1 MSAGLSAATGA
12 AVAGAA
18 AFVAIPLATVVARR
32 LDVYDCPR
40 EYRRH
45 AAPTPL
51 LGGAA
56 VIAAVLVAAI
66 AVGAGGKLVALI
78 GCAAGLCV
86 VGTIDDVVPVAPKW
100 RLLAEAC
107 AALILIAVG
116 LRWTAYGA
124 GGDVALTVLWV
135 VGLVNGFNLMDNLDG
150 ACGSVACIS
159 AAGIGTLAA
168 VYGEAAVAGVAFAVA
183 AACAVFLRWNLA
195 GPARIFLGDGGSMP
209 IGLLIAGLAMAA
221 TRRVPVGGAQ
231 LLAGALLAGLVI
243 LDTALVSVSRTRRRV
258 TLVTGGRDHLSH
270 RLLPVL
276 GSPRGVAAVLG
287 LGQAAL
293 CAVAIAAA
301 QWNGEALAISGLIV
315 VLLGAVVIAV
325 LDSPRWRLEGIAVG
339 VRPTSHQPAVGV
351 RPTSHQPAGTPAD

>member
-1 MSAGLSAATGA
+1 MSVELSAATGSG
-12 AVAGAA
+12 VAGAA
-18 AFVAIPLATVVARR
+18 AFVAIPLAIVVARR
-32 LDVYDCPR
+32 LDVFDCPR

-51 LGGAA
+51 LGGAV
-56 VIAAVLVAAI
+56 VIGAVLVAAI
-66 AVGAGGKLVALI
+66 ALGGGGKLLVLL

-86 VGTIDDVVPVAPKW
+86 MGTIDDAVAVAPKW

-107 AALILIAVG
+107 AALILMAVG
-116 LRWTAYGA
+116 FGWAGYGR
-124 GGDVALTVLWV
+124 GFDVALTVLWV

-150 ACGSVACIS
+150 ACGTVTCVS

-168 VYGEAAVAGVAFAVA
+168 VYGDAAVAGVAFALT

-195 GPARIFLGDGGSMP
+195 RPARIFLGDGGSMP

-276 GSPRGVAAVLG
+276 GSPWGVAAALA

-293 CAVAIAAA
+293 CAVAIAGA
-301 QWNGEALAISGLIV
+301 QWGGEALAISGLIV
-315 VLLGAVVIAV
+315 VVLGAGVIAV
-325 LDSPRWRLEGIAVG
+325 LDSPRWRPAGVAVG
-339 VRPTSHQPAVGV
+339 VRPSPHSLARAPLFDGE
-351 RPTSHQPAGTPAD
+351 RPTE